1 MTEIEKEMIAILHF
15 RDCWEKHYN
24 NIKNFVF
31 EYIFNLIK
39 LEKQFIITNEQTIRL
54 QDALYNLRQE
64 AIKNLKEWKKLYLLI
79 K

>member
-24 NIKNFVF
+24 SIKNFIF
-31 EYIFNLIK
+31 EYVYNSAK
-39 LEKQFIITNEQTIRL
+39 WEKEFIVTNEQKIKL

-64 AIKNLKEWKKLYLLI
+64 AIKNLKEWRKLYLLI
-79 K
+79 N